1 MYERTCDVR
10 GNPNDRDGE
19 KDENAD
25 HEPSKRRYHIKLKQ
39 IVEAHR
45 DGEKDE
51 NADHEPSKRRYHIKL
66 KQIVEALI

>member
-10 GNPNDRDGE
+10 GSPNDG
-19 KDENAD
+19 
-25 HEPSKRRYHIKLKQ
+25 
-39 IVEAHR
+39 